1 MRGSKTLNTSEKNFH
16 TKSKYFGK
24 ESATKLQM
32 FLHRLHV
39 YRTPARITAAVELC
53 ITSNIS
59 GVSVFQIT
67 LADIVVSLNEVC

>member
-1 MRGSKTLNTSEKNFH
+1 
-16 TKSKYFGK
+16 
-24 ESATKLQM
+24 M

-59 GVSVFQIT
+59 GVSVFQII
-67 LADIVVSLNEVC
+67 LADIVVSLNEIFLSRSVVFWCPLFFSAISLWDVQHVVL

>member
-1 MRGSKTLNTSEKNFH
+1 
-16 TKSKYFGK
+16 
-24 ESATKLQM
+24 M

-59 GVSVFQIT
+59 GVSVFQII
-67 LADIVVSLNEVC
+67 LADIVVSLNEVCLSRSVVF

>member
-1 MRGSKTLNTSEKNFH
+1 
-16 TKSKYFGK
+16 
-24 ESATKLQM
+24 M

-67 LADIVVSLNEVC
+67 LADIVVSLNEVCLSRSVVF